1 MWTKPRMGAGMG
13 RKTVPEKV
21 RREQI
26 LRAAF
31 EVAAREGIGG
41 VTVRAVAAEAGLSHA
56 LVLFYFGR
64 KDQMVLDLLEWLIA
78 TMSVMHVPEEIAHL
92 PRALDRLHALLEQEM
107 ERLAREPRH
116 TRLFYE
122 FWALGARHEGIRVR
136 VSAELDRYRAG
147 FRTIMEL
154 LIHAEPAT
162 FARVTADGLASV
174 GVSWIHGCA
183 IQAMN
188 DPDIF
193 DTEEYLAAVRETFG
207 QLVRAQ

>member
-1 MWTKPRMGAGMG
+1 MG
-13 RKTVPEKV
+13 RNTVAEEV

-64 KDQMVLDLLEWLIA
+64 KDQLVLELLEWLIA
-78 TMSVMHVPEEIAHL
+78 TTSVLHVPEGIDRL
-92 PRALDRLHALLEQEM
+92 PRALDRLHTLLQQEM
-107 ERLAREPRH
+107 ARLAREPQH

-122 FWALGARHEGIRVR
+122 FWALGARDAEIRAR
-136 VSAELDRYRAG
+136 VSAELERYRAA
-147 FRTIMEL
+147 FRTIMEE
-154 LIHAEPAT
+154 LIQAEPTT
-162 FARVTADGLASV
+162 FDGVTADGLAAV
-174 GVSWIHGCA
+174 GVSWIQGCA

-188 DPDIF
+188 DPDHF
-193 DTEEYLAAVRETFG
+193 DTDQYLVAVRGTFG
-207 QLVRAQ
+207 QLVGTV